1 MHPSLNLFEYLKTTC
16 STTTGT
22 TGFWSGT
29 TQHLSPTFSQ
39 VVLRPGAA
47 PGAILLKKKRAS
59 YANARLSSF
68 DGTDKPRAP
77 LRLLATFAKGGVA

>member
-16 STTTGT
+16 RTTTGT

-29 TQHLSPTFSQ
+29 TPHLSPTFSK

-68 DGTDKPRAP
+68 EGTDKPRAP
-77 LRLLATFAKGGVA
+77 FITQSGGAR